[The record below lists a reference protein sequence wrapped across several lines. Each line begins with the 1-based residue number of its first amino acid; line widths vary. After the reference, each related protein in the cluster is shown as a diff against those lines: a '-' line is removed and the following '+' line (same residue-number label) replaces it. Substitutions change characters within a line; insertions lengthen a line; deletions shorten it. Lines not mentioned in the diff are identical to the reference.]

1 MLKHNLKE
9 LNIDLNYEDYMTQNI
24 DYIYMKII
32 LSLIKSNDYNNI
44 EKIIEDLDLE
54 SINITEIIF
63 EGLSKELDNEK
74 NIYWRE
80 YMIKQLDDLGDEQII
95 NFYYILLKYILKN
108 SLYVYRIKFLDTN
121 RRSLLNLLKQN
132 FSEIEKLFKEE
143 KNLYQVEYIINSLAN
158 SKYDLNSKNKN
169 EGNQN
174 YVSNIC
180 FKSIERQ
187 REQND
192 YGRDFSEVTNQSQE
206 SKSTTAFYISTEIY
220 KNIADSILKKSRII
234 IDLDIDIDK
243 SNIKFYHGDKLDQ
256 ILDVDYLFI
265 NVNDEKYIKSLES
278 DKESKITYKNYQRF
292 LDFFKE
298 VIEYLKQSRIKF
310 KPRIIMELKRQNSNE
325 NIKSKN
331 KEFHDIYN
339 INCDYIFINQIK
351 GNEELIFYDKNILIN
366 GINGNNVGFIL
377 LVKELSDEDYSEE
390 KFLYND
396 NIISNNINESII
408 KT

>member
-1 MLKHNLKE
+1 
-9 LNIDLNYEDYMTQNI
+9 
-24 DYIYMKII
+24 MKII

-44 EKIIEDLDLE
+44 EKIIEELDLE

-80 YMIKQLDDLGDEQII
+80 YMIKQLGDLNNEQII

-132 FSEIEKLFKEE
+132 FSEIEKFFKEE
-143 KNLYQVEYIINSLAN
+143 KNLYKVEYIINSLAN
-158 SKYDLNSKNKN
+158 SEYDLNSKNKN

-174 YVSNIC
+174 YSSNIC

-187 REQND
+187 REEYD
-192 YGRDFSEVTNQSQE
+192 GGREFSEMTNQSQE
-206 SKSTTAFYISTEIY
+206 SKNTTSIYVSTEIF

-234 IDLDIDIDK
+234 IDLDIDIDIDIDK
-243 SNIKFYHGDKLDQ
+243 TNIKFYHGDKLDQ

-265 NVNDEKYIKSLES
+265 NVDYEKYIKSLES
-278 DKESKITYKNYQRF
+278 DEESKITYINYQRF
-292 LDFFKE
+292 LQYCKE

-310 KPRIIMELKRQNSNE
+310 NPRITMELKRQNSNE
-325 NIKSKN
+325 NTKSKN
-331 KEFHDIYN
+331 KEYHGIYN

-390 KFLYND
+390 KFLYNN
-396 NIISNNINESII
+396 NIVSNNNNESAI